1 MMNFSSFMMGCI
13 IQQTHALHYI
23 IESEEK
29 LRFITCTSKEKHKHL
44 NKFYI
49 VLISQKSIKDMTEE
63 LK

>member
-1 MMNFSSFMMGCI
+1 MNFSSFTMGCI
-13 IQQTHALHYI
+13 FQQTHVLHYI

-29 LRFITCTSKEKHKHL
+29 LRFIACTSKEKHKHL

-49 VLISQKSIKDMTEE
+49 ILISQKLIKDITEE

>member
-1 MMNFSSFMMGCI
+1 MMNFPSFMMGCI

-29 LRFITCTSKEKHKHL
+29 IRFIACTSKEKHKHL

-49 VLISQKSIKDMTEE
+49 VLISQKSLKDITEE

>member
-1 MMNFSSFMMGCI
+1 MGCI
-13 IQQTHALHYI
+13 FQQTHVLHYI

-29 LRFITCTSKEKHKHL
+29 LRFIACTSKEKHKHI

-49 VLISQKSIKDMTEE
+49 VLISQKLIKDITEE